1 MARARTIKPGF
12 FTNDTLAEIP
22 PLGRLLFAG
31 LWTIADRAGRLEDR
45 PRKIKAEIL
54 PYDECDVDTLL
65 EDLAER
71 DFIIR
76 YEHGG
81 VRYVQVMKFE
91 QHQNPHKNE
100 GASRIP
106 SPNSHSSSTVQ
117 APEQHHTS
125 TVQAPCEDG
134 TTHADHRSTD
144 LQITDHRPQV
154 TEGEPAPAGA
164 SDGADAPPTPDEPVV
179 PDEVPTEPPK
189 RRRRLPGDF
198 VPSAA
203 LTTWAEQDLR
213 LDPATIEYET
223 EKFCDHFRGSGAT
236 KLDWPLTWKNWMR
249 RAAEGTFSRGR
260 ASPGKSMHSPAN
272 LSNEELLDIIEGRVA
287 I

>member
-1 MARARTIKPGF
+1 
-12 FTNDTLAEIP
+12 
-22 PLGRLLFAG
+22 
-31 LWTIADRAGRLEDR
+31 
-45 PRKIKAEIL
+45 
-54 PYDECDVDTLL
+54 
-65 EDLAER
+65 
-71 DFIIR
+71 
-76 YEHGG
+76 
-81 VRYVQVMKFE
+81 
-91 QHQNPHKNE
+91 
-100 GASRIP
+100 
-106 SPNSHSSSTVQ
+106 
-117 APEQHHTS
+117 
-125 TVQAPCEDG
+125 
-134 TTHADHRSTD
+134 
-144 LQITDHRPQV
+144 
-154 TEGEPAPAGA
+154 
-164 SDGADAPPTPDEPVV
+164 
-179 PDEVPTEPPK
+179 
-189 RRRRLPGDF
+189 